1 MSASTLSALSSTETP
16 DVIRE
21 GWQLLV
27 EHLGISKATE
37 FVVLLERG
45 KGDSIVEIE
54 KYWGDA
60 SIDEIHTRIRQWKN
74 Q

>member
-1 MSASTLSALSSTETP
+1 MSVSTISTNEAS

-45 KGDSIVEIE
+45 KGDSIAEIE
-54 KYWGDA
+54 NYWGDT
-60 SIDEIHTRIRQWKN
+60 SIDDIYARIMQWKKG
-74 Q
+74 

>member
-1 MSASTLSALSSTETP
+1 MSVSTLSANETS

-45 KGDSIVEIE
+45 KGDSIAEIE
-54 KYWGDA
+54 KYWGDS
-60 SIDEIHTRIRQWKN
+60 SIDDIHSRIMQWKN
-74 Q
+74 R